1 MICSK
6 CGKDNPEG
14 SQFCSGCGNGL
25 VSTQSNQPS
34 PLVVAPATQQPVQQA
49 APVMQQPVQQPV
61 QQYQQPKYNYNANNN
76 GNKSGGF
83 TKNQKII
90 ILALLGVIVVIL
102 SVVVIGT
109 LGGNNKRKK
118 DDTRTIMIYLDGSN
132 LETDSGTASADLLA
146 LDPEKIDLE
155 KTHILVYT
163 GGAEKWHNDFVK
175 NDENAIFL
183 FTEDGYEK
191 LEVYDQVSM
200 GDPDTLSDFLNY
212 AYDNYKAGHYNLI
225 LDDHGGAI
233 DGAIYDDFHNGDQLS
248 LKDFD
253 EALSDSPFK
262 GKNKLDA
269 VLFRTCLNGTLEV
282 ASVFEPY
289 SEYVIF
295 SEEVSIG
302 GGNTDALSFIHN
314 VDGNDDGLEFGKR
327 FIERYQEQVDE
338 LDIYGSV
345 EVTYSIVDLSK
356 INKVI
361 DELDDF
367 ASGIDIAK
375 YYNSISKVR
384 SKLYQYGRPQ
394 TGFDTVDLY
403 ALIEKI
409 EDYSSVSAEGVL
421 DALEEAIV
429 YNHTNL
435 KESHG
440 MSIYFPYNGSMTA
453 KSKYL
458 GIYKKLSFSDNYKS
472 FISKFSNTQSGAK
485 KYSYTFDKN
494 ETQVSDAKEISLK
507 LTDEEIE
514 SFARAGYRVFKKDKE
529 HPNYYFIVYNSDD
542 AILTEDGYLQTQIG
556 NNLIKVKDPE
566 DGTTYNLPLIHRD
579 EDDRDVFGI
588 FTFMYSNKKKYGEK
602 GYSYSNVST
611 YFGFDEDKPVISY
624 SKVSSDYDERVI
636 GMILDPDEYDYIEM
650 YFFEYKLFDKN
661 GKQLDE
667 IEASPTHVG
676 IGGKIKELEFERA
689 KLDDGEEYYVIFDI
703 MDVNGDVHSSNFIK
717 VG

>member
-6 CGKDNPEG
+6 CGKENPEG
-14 SQFCSGCGNGL
+14 SQFCSGCGNSL

-34 PLVVAPATQQPVQQA
+34 PLVITPATQQPVQQA

-61 QQYQQPKYNYNANNN
+61 QQHQQPQYNSNNN
-76 GNKSGGF
+76 SGGF

-109 LGGNNKRKK
+109 LGGNERKK

-132 LETDSGTASADLLA
+132 LETDNGIASADLLA
-146 LDPEKIDLE
+146 LDPDKIDLE

-200 GDPDTLSDFLNY
+200 GDPDTLSGFLNY

-248 LKDFD
+248 LDDFE

-282 ASVFEPY
+282 ASIFEPY

-295 SEEVSIG
+295 SEEVSVG
-302 GGNTDALSFIHN
+302 GGSTDVLSFIHN

-327 FIERYQEQVDE
+327 FIERYQEQVDD
-338 LDIYGSV
+338 LDLLGSI

-367 ASGIDIAK
+367 ASGIDISK
-375 YYNSISKVR
+375 YYNSISKAR
-384 SKLYQYGRPQ
+384 SKLYQYGKPQ
-394 TGFDTVDLY
+394 NAYDTVDLY

-409 EDYSSVSAEGVL
+409 EDYSSESAEGIL
-421 DALEEAIV
+421 DAIEDAVV

-440 MSIYFPYNGSMTA
+440 ISIYFPYNGSMSA
-453 KSKYL
+453 KSKFL
-458 GIYKKLSFSDNYKS
+458 GVYKKLSFSDNYKR
-472 FISKFSNTQSGAK
+472 FISKFSSAQSGAK
-485 KYSYTFDKN
+485 KFTYTLDKN

-507 LTDEEIE
+507 LTDEEVE
-514 SFARAGYRVFKKDKE
+514 SFARGGYRVFKKDKE
-529 HPNYYFIVYNSDD
+529 HPNYYFLVYNSDD
-542 AILTEDGYLQTQIG
+542 AVLTEDGYLQTQIG

-566 DGTTYNLPLIHRD
+566 DGTKYNLALLHRD
-579 EDDRDVFGI
+579 EDGRDSFGI
-588 FTFMYSNKKKYGEK
+588 ITTMYSNKKEYGEK
-602 GYSYSNVST
+602 GYSYGNVRT
-611 YFGFDEDKPVISY
+611 YFGFEEDKPVISY
-624 SKVSSDYDERVI
+624 SKVASDYDERVI
-636 GMILDPDEYDYIEM
+636 GMVLDPDEYDYIET
-650 YFFEYKLFDKN
+650 YFYEYKLFDKN
-661 GKQLDE
+661 GKQLE
-667 IEASPTHVG
+667 EFEASPTYVG

-689 KLDDGEEYYVIFDI
+689 KLDDDEEYYVVFD
-703 MDVNGDVHSSNFIK
+703 MLDVNNDVHSSNLIK